1 MNTTLAIVIIVI
13 SVISYSVL
21 DHAQDK
27 KRNAIA
33 ALVERVDVLEKRV
46 AFFEENIADIREDV
60 CSSVPLPGQSGI
72 SND

>member
-1 MNTTLAIVIIVI
+1 MNMTLAIVIIVI

-27 KRNAIA
+27 KRNALA
-33 ALVERVDVLEKRV
+33 VLVERVDVLEKRV

-60 CSSVPLPGQSGI
+60 CPSVPLPGQSND